1 MTPSWRCEKEA
12 AESRSLAYP
21 LKLHLHN
28 ESSFSYSFLFF
39 FFFFGINL
47 SLAFLLAAFALAR
60 VLVQR
65 FVRQRADILG
75 PLIKQPHGGVRAIN
89 IRISAWIQQLV

>member
-21 LKLHLHN
+21 LKWHLHN
-28 ESSFSYSFLFF
+28 ESSFSYSFL

-75 PLIKQPHGGVRAIN
+75 PLIKQPHGVVRAIN